1 MLFIWGKRN
10 YGAIERVGNISVQT
24 RFGHLWF
31 LPLFPT
37 ASYYVD
43 TKAKAAWQLKR
54 INWRSVA
61 FGYARVWLP
70 VVAVLALL
78 IARAEDSSSGAL
90 AAAIIGVLAIAA
102 VIATYWYERRPLPLG
117 TAQPRAM
124 MERHFGAA
132 VDPYHCRES
141 LHETIDSKRQAASAE
156 TLHPAWYK
164 QEMQDLF
171 IDKAALELALLRAR
185 CDRTDTALQQQVL
198 EKMLKPASLV

>member
-10 YGAIERVGNISVQT
+10 YGAVERVGNISVQT

-43 TKAKAAWQLKR
+43 AKGKAAWQLKR

-70 VVAVLALL
+70 VVAVVALL
-78 IARAEDSSSGAL
+78 IARAEDSSSGTL
-90 AAAIIGVLAIAA
+90 TAAIIGVLALAA
-102 VIATYWYERRPLPLG
+102 VAATYWYERRPLAPG
-117 TAQPRAM
+117 TAQPRLL
-124 MERHFGAA
+124 MERHFGVAL
-132 VDPYHCRES
+132 DPYHCRES
-141 LHETIDSKRQAASAE
+141 LHESIDSKRQAVSTDA
-156 TLHPAWYK
+156 LQPAWYK

-171 IDKAALELALLRAR
+171 IDRATLELALLRAR
-185 CDRTDTALQQQVL
+185 CDGADTALQQQAL